1 MDPSFWHERWEQNQ
15 IAFHQPE
22 PNALLRRF
30 WRQIC
35 PLSGAPVFV
44 PLCGKSPDLVWL
56 AERGHR
62 VLGIELSPIAVADFF
77 LENGLDPE
85 KSHDGCFERWLTD
98 RYLLL
103 CGDFFALRREDLLDV
118 GAVYD
123 RAALIAF
130 PPAIRRRYVD
140 HLLATL
146 CEGVLICL
154 VTLEYDQGQM
164 DGPPFSVLETEVRE
178 LFAEFGDIELL
189 LARDALARSKRFRD
203 RGLSWMT
210 EKIYRLS
217 PKAKNDTNE
226 H

>member
-1 MDPSFWHERWEQNQ
+1 MDPDFWHRRWEQNQ
-15 IAFHQPE
+15 IAFHQAE

-30 WRQIC
+30 WPQIR

-56 AERGHR
+56 AEHGHR
-62 VLGIELSPIAVADFF
+62 VLGIELSPVAVADFF
-77 LENGLDPE
+77 SENGLNPE
-85 KSHDGCFERWLTD
+85 RSHDGRFERWMVD

-103 CGDFFALRREDLLDV
+103 CGDFFALRRKDLVDV

-130 PPAIRRRYVD
+130 PQSTRRRYVD

-146 CEGVLICL
+146 SEGVSICL
-154 VTLEYDQGQM
+154 VTVEYDQEQM

-178 LFAEFGDIELL
+178 LFAEHGDIGLL
-189 LARDALARSKRFRD
+189 QAQDALARSKRFRD
-203 RGLSWMT
+203 KGLSWMT
-210 EKIYRLS
+210 EKIYLLR
-217 PKAKNDTNE
+217 P
-226 H
+226 